1 MTDMMKT
8 DGDVIKTD
16 GKGRVRMP
24 ADRREELLEEFERS
38 GISGPQFAALVGVK
52 YQTLAGWA
60 RKRRQRG
67 QAKVISP
74 VAQVSAARWLEAE
87 VAATPASAPLILQ
100 LPCGVRLEVADAKQA
115 VLAARLVQALSQP
128 C

>member
-1 MTDMMKT
+1 MLKVDS
-8 DGDVIKTD
+8 DLIKTD

-24 ADRREELLEEFERS
+24 AEQREKLLAEFERS
-38 GISGPQFAALVGVK
+38 GISGPQFAAVVGVK

-67 QAKVISP
+67 EAKVISP
-74 VAQVSAARWLEAE
+74 VPPVSAARWLEAE
-87 VAATPASAPLILQ
+87 VAGTSASGPLILH

>member
-1 MTDMMKT
+1 
-8 DGDVIKTD
+8 
-16 GKGRVRMP
+16 
-24 ADRREELLEEFERS
+24 
-38 GISGPQFAALVGVK
+38 VGVK

-74 VAQVSAARWLEAE
+74 VPPVAAARWLEAE
-87 VAATPASAPLILQ
+87 VAGTPASAPLILH

-115 VLAARLVQALSQP
+115 VLAARLIQLELLPRQRTSGADAPRLLTDCFNGSKLDLDFQLV
-128 C
+128 